1 MKFKGWVMSAG
12 LAATAATTAMADPL
26 PAGGDAR
33 PPATRVSDVQ
43 GSYAAMPP
51 PPPRR
56 EVRRIAPPA
65 EGLDVLSPDAVTRA
79 ARAEGFAPLGY
90 PRQRGLVYTMAA
102 INPDG
107 DDGRL
112 VIDARTGRLVRFMP
126 AWQMGDRMEE
136 VTVASYGRIQGLPHF
151 IERNPPR
158 PPKPVARLA
167 SRATATP
174 LPRPTP
180 QHPAGDKA
188 AKAIEADTA
197 KDGSKPALDQGGQTG
212 AKEAKQ
218 DTAAVQSAPNAVP
231 SAAGPSPVQAK
242 PSVTI
247 RATEPMPP
255 VQGLE

>member
-1 MKFKGWVMSAG
+1 MKFKGWVISAS

-26 PAGGDAR
+26 PAGGVTR
-33 PPATRVSDVQ
+33 PPVAKVSDVD
-43 GSYAAMPP
+43 GPYAAMPP
-51 PPPRR
+51 PPRR
-56 EVRRIAPPA
+56 ELRRIGPVA
-65 EGLDVLSPDAVTRA
+65 EALEVLSPDAVTRA

-90 PRQRGLVYTMAA
+90 PRQRGVVYTMAV

-136 VTVASYGRIQGLPHF
+136 VTVASYGRIQGLPRF

-167 SRATATP
+167 SRPTATP
-174 LPRPTP
+174 LPRPAP

-188 AKAIEADTA
+188 AKAVGADVA
-197 KDGSKPALDQGGQTG
+197 KDASKPVLDQ
-212 AKEAKQ
+212 AKQ
-218 DTAAVQSAPNAVP
+218 DAAAAQAPPAVTP
-231 SAAGPSPVQAK
+231 SAAGPAPAQAK

-247 RATEPMPP
+247 RPTEAMPP
-255 VQGLE
+255 VQTLE